1 MRRKAI
7 KRLLALVLCL
17 GVLMT
22 SFASGALAKKKEVAQ
37 EKGKIIFIPH
47 DNRPISDV
55 ETADTIRQLG
65 YEVIVPPDELL
76 GSNSNLGDS
85 EKLWQ
90 WLEDNTTVPH
100 KEDKKPPYK
109 PLPGIKAVVMSGDA
123 MIYGSLVASRKH
135 HIPQKEL
142 LKRVERFRTFK
153 KERPKVPVYV
163 FSSIMRTPRTG
174 EASGN
179 EEPSYYFS
187 YGTDI
192 FRYTSLLDKQE
203 TESLSKREKKELDF
217 LTELIPQEAI
227 SDWMSRRQKN
237 LAVNKAM
244 IDLAKEGS
252 FSYFCLG
259 RDDNAPYSQT
269 HRESRWLNEYAK
281 GLGKTRFNNMSGID
295 EFGMLL
301 LTRAVN
307 DLEKK
312 MPFVYVR
319 YNVGEGPTIV
329 PSYSDEAIDK
339 TIRSHVIM
347 AGGMYVT
354 TPARAD
360 LVLLVNTNPNG
371 VTYEAN
377 DVDNSEK
384 TDFADKYFV
393 NMVSEELAKGKP
405 VAIADIAYANGADN
419 AVMGLLRDKNLLFKV
434 QAYSGWNTPTNSTGF
449 VLGQGMLAPRMS
461 EQSRQGLLLTRYLDD
476 WGYQANVRQN
486 LANTLGN
493 FLGEGNGGA
502 LNEKRA
508 AVENSATLR
517 LRTFATYNLPPLWD
531 YKQIQATMPWNRLF
545 ECYPKISN

>member
-1 MRRKAI
+1 MKKITA
-7 KRLLALVLCL
+7 LLLCL
-17 GVLMT
+17 AVFLAA
-22 SFASGALAKKKEVAQ
+22 FSGIAAAKKKEAPKD
-37 EKGKIIFIPH
+37 KGTIVFIPH

-65 YEVIVPPDELL
+65 YKVVVPPDELL

-85 EKLWQ
+85 DKLWQ

-100 KEDKKPPYK
+100 KKDKKPPYK
-109 PLPGIKAVVMSGDA
+109 PLPGIKAVVLSGDA
-123 MIYGSLVASRKH
+123 MIYGSLVGSRKH
-135 HIPQKEL
+135 HFTQQKL
-142 LKRVERFRTFK
+142 LERVKKFQEFK
-153 KERPKVPVYV
+153 DSHPKVPMYV

-174 EASGN
+174 EASGS
-179 EEPSYYFS
+179 EEPGYYFS

-192 FRYTSLLDKQE
+192 FRYTALKDKE
-203 TESLSKREKKELDF
+203 EVEGLTKREKKEMKF
-217 LTELIPQEAI
+217 LTEFLPREAI
-227 SDWMSRRQKN
+227 DDWLSRRSKN

-244 IDLAKEGS
+244 IDLAKAGT

-269 HRESRWLNEYAK
+269 HRESRWLNDYGRE
-281 GLGKTRFNNMSGID
+281 LGKTRFNNMAGID

-307 DLEKK
+307 DLEAV

-319 YNVGEGPTIV
+319 YNMGEGARVV

-347 AGGMYVT
+347 AGGVYVT

-371 VTYEAN
+371 ETYEAN
-377 DVDNSEK
+377 DAGNTEK
-384 TDFADKYFV
+384 SRFSTRYFM
-393 NMVSEELAKGKP
+393 NMLEEELAEGRP
-405 VAIADIAYANGADN
+405 VGIADIAYANGSDN
-419 AVMGLLRDKNLLFKV
+419 ALMAALRDKDLLFRL

-449 VLGQGMLAPRMS
+449 VLGQGMLVPRMS
-461 EQSRQGLLLTRYLDD
+461 DESRKRLLYTRYLDD

-486 LANTLGN
+486 MSATLGY
-493 FLGEGNGGA
+493 FKGQGSGGN

-508 AVENSATLR
+508 QTEASATLR
-517 LRTFATYNLPPLWD
+517 MQTFAGWNLPKFVD
-531 YKQIQATMPWNRLF
+531 VKQIKVTMPWNRLF
-545 ECYPKISN
+545 ECYPQF

>member
-1 MRRKAI
+1 MKKITA
-7 KRLLALVLCL
+7 LLLCL
-17 GVLMT
+17 AVFL
-22 SFASGALAKKKEVAQ
+22 AAVSGIAAAKKKEAPKD
-37 EKGKIIFIPH
+37 KGTIVFIPH

-65 YEVIVPPDELL
+65 YKVVVPPDELL
-76 GSNSNLGDS
+76 GSNSNLGNSD
-85 EKLWQ
+85 KLWQ

-100 KEDKKPPYK
+100 KKDKKPPYK
-109 PLPGIKAVVMSGDA
+109 PLPGIKAVVLSGDA
-123 MIYGSLVASRKH
+123 MIYGSLVGSRKH
-135 HIPQKEL
+135 HFTQQKL
-142 LKRVERFRTFK
+142 LERVKKFQEFK
-153 KERPKVPVYV
+153 DSHPKVPMYV

-174 EASGN
+174 EASGS
-179 EEPSYYFS
+179 EEPGYYFS

-192 FRYTSLLDKQE
+192 FRYTALKDKE
-203 TESLSKREKKELDF
+203 EVEGLTKREKKEMKF
-217 LTELIPQEAI
+217 LTEFVPREAI
-227 SDWMSRRQKN
+227 DDWMSRRSKN

-244 IDLAKEGS
+244 IDLAKAGT

-269 HRESRWLNEYAK
+269 HRESRWLNDYGRE
-281 GLGKTRFNNMSGID
+281 LGKTRFNNMAGID

-307 DLEKK
+307 DLEAV

-319 YNVGEGPTIV
+319 YNMGEGARVV

-347 AGGMYVT
+347 AGGVYVI

-371 VTYEAN
+371 ETYEAN
-377 DVDNSEK
+377 DAGNTEK
-384 TDFADKYFV
+384 SRFSTRYFM
-393 NMVSEELAKGKP
+393 NMLEEELAEGRP
-405 VAIADIAYANGADN
+405 VGIADIAYANGSDN
-419 AVMGLLRDKNLLFKV
+419 ALMAALRDKDLLFRL

-449 VLGQGMLAPRMS
+449 VLGQGMLVPRMS
-461 EQSRQGLLLTRYLDD
+461 DESRKRLLYTRYLDD

-486 LANTLGN
+486 LSATLGY
-493 FLGEGNGGA
+493 FKGQGSGGN

-508 AVENSATLR
+508 QTEASATLR
-517 LRTFATYNLPPLWD
+517 MQTFAGWNLPKFVD
-531 YKQIQATMPWNRLF
+531 VKQIKVTMPWNRLF
-545 ECYPKISN
+545 ECYPQF

>member
-1 MRRKAI
+1 MKKITA
-7 KRLLALVLCL
+7 LLLCL
-17 GVLMT
+17 AVFLAA
-22 SFASGALAKKKEVAQ
+22 FSGIAAAKKKEAPKD
-37 EKGKIIFIPH
+37 KGTIVFIPH

-65 YEVIVPPDELL
+65 YKVVVPPDELL

-85 EKLWQ
+85 DKLWQ

-100 KEDKKPPYK
+100 KKDKKPPYK
-109 PLPGIKAVVMSGDA
+109 PLPGIKAVVLSGDA
-123 MIYGSLVASRKH
+123 MIYGSLVGSRKH
-135 HIPQKEL
+135 HFTQQKL
-142 LKRVERFRTFK
+142 LERVKKFQEFK
-153 KERPKVPVYV
+153 DSHPKVPMYV

-174 EASGN
+174 EASGS
-179 EEPSYYFS
+179 EEPGYYFS

-192 FRYTSLLDKQE
+192 FRYTALKDKE
-203 TESLSKREKKELDF
+203 EVEGLTKREKKEMKF
-217 LTELIPQEAI
+217 LTEFLPREAI
-227 SDWMSRRQKN
+227 DDWMSRRSKN

-244 IDLAKEGS
+244 IDLAKAGT

-269 HRESRWLNEYAK
+269 HRESRWLNDYGRE
-281 GLGKTRFNNMSGID
+281 LGKTRFNNMAGID

-307 DLEKK
+307 DLEAV

-319 YNVGEGPTIV
+319 YNMGEGARVV

-347 AGGMYVT
+347 AGGVYVT

-371 VTYEAN
+371 ETYEAN
-377 DVDNSEK
+377 DAGNTEK
-384 TDFADKYFV
+384 SRFSTRYFM
-393 NMVSEELAKGKP
+393 NMLEEELAEGRP
-405 VAIADIAYANGADN
+405 VGIADIAYANGSDN
-419 AVMGLLRDKNLLFKV
+419 ALMAALRDKDWLFRL

-449 VLGQGMLAPRMS
+449 VLGQGMLVPRMS
-461 EQSRQGLLLTRYLDD
+461 DESRKRLLYTRYLDD

-486 LANTLGN
+486 LSASLGY
-493 FLGEGNGGA
+493 FKGQGSGGN

-508 AVENSATLR
+508 QTEASATLR
-517 LRTFATYNLPPLWD
+517 MQTFAGWNLPKFVD
-531 YKQIQATMPWNRLF
+531 VKQIKVTMPWNRLF
-545 ECYPKISN
+545 ECYPQF

>member
-1 MRRKAI
+1 MKKITA
-7 KRLLALVLCL
+7 LLLCL
-17 GVLMT
+17 AVFLAA
-22 SFASGALAKKKEVAQ
+22 FSGMAAAKKKEAPKD
-37 EKGKIIFIPH
+37 KGTIVFIPH

-65 YEVIVPPDELL
+65 YKVVVPPDELL
-76 GSNSNLGDS
+76 GSKSNLGDS
-85 EKLWQ
+85 DKLWQ

-100 KEDKKPPYK
+100 KKDKKPPYK
-109 PLPGIKAVVMSGDA
+109 PLPGIKAVVLSGDA
-123 MIYGSLVASRKH
+123 LIYGSLVGSRKH
-135 HIPQKEL
+135 NFSQEEL
-142 LKRVERFRTFK
+142 LERVKKFQEFK
-153 KERPKVPVYV
+153 DSHPKVPMYV

-174 EASGN
+174 EASGT
-179 EEPSYYFS
+179 EEPGYYFS

-192 FRYTSLLDKQE
+192 FRYTALKDKE
-203 TESLSKREKKELDF
+203 EVEGLTKREKKEMKF
-217 LTELIPQEAI
+217 LTEFLPQEAI
-227 SDWMSRRQKN
+227 DDWMSRRSKN

-244 IDLAKEGS
+244 IDLAKAGT

-269 HRESRWLNEYAK
+269 HRESRWLNDYGRE
-281 GLGKTRFNNMSGID
+281 LGKTRFNNMAGID

-307 DLEKK
+307 DLEAV

-319 YNVGEGPTIV
+319 YNMGEGARVV

-347 AGGMYVT
+347 AGGVYVT

-371 VTYEAN
+371 ETYEAN
-377 DVDNSEK
+377 DAGNTEK
-384 TDFADKYFV
+384 SRFSTRYFM
-393 NMVSEELAKGKP
+393 NMLEEELAEGRP
-405 VAIADIAYANGADN
+405 VGIADIAYANGSDN
-419 AVMGLLRDKNLLFKV
+419 ALMAALRDKDLLFRL

-449 VLGQGMLAPRMS
+449 VLGQGMLVPRMS
-461 EQSRQGLLLTRYLDD
+461 DESRKRLLYTRYLDD

-486 LANTLGN
+486 LSATLGY
-493 FLGEGNGGA
+493 FKGQGSGGN

-508 AVENSATLR
+508 QTEASATLR
-517 LRTFATYNLPPLWD
+517 MQTFAGWNLPKFVD
-531 YKQIQATMPWNRLF
+531 VKQIKVTMPWNRLF
-545 ECYPKISN
+545 ECYPQF

>member
-1 MRRKAI
+1 MKKITA
-7 KRLLALVLCL
+7 LLLCL
-17 GVLMT
+17 AV
-22 SFASGALAKKKEVAQ
+22 FWAAVSGIAAAKKKEAPKD
-37 EKGKIIFIPH
+37 KGTIVFIPH

-65 YEVIVPPDELL
+65 YKVVVPPDELL

-85 EKLWQ
+85 DKLWQ

-100 KEDKKPPYK
+100 KKDKKPPYK
-109 PLPGIKAVVMSGDA
+109 PLPGIKAVVLSGDA
-123 MIYGSLVASRKH
+123 MIYGSLVGSRKH
-135 HIPQKEL
+135 HFTQQKL
-142 LKRVERFRTFK
+142 LERVKKFQEFK
-153 KERPKVPVYV
+153 DSHPKVPMYV

-174 EASGN
+174 EASGS
-179 EEPSYYFS
+179 EEPGYYFS

-192 FRYTSLLDKQE
+192 FRYTALKDKE
-203 TESLSKREKKELDF
+203 EVEGLTKREKKEMKF
-217 LTELIPQEAI
+217 LTEFLPQEAI
-227 SDWMSRRQKN
+227 DDWMSRRSKN

-244 IDLAKEGS
+244 IDLAKAGT

-269 HRESRWLNEYAK
+269 HRESRWLNDYGRE
-281 GLGKTRFNNMSGID
+281 LGKTRFNNMAGID

-307 DLEKK
+307 DLEAV

-319 YNVGEGPTIV
+319 YNMGEGARVV

-339 TIRSHVIM
+339 TIRSHVTM
-347 AGGMYVT
+347 AGGVYVT

-371 VTYEAN
+371 ETYEAN
-377 DVDNSEK
+377 DAGNTEK
-384 TDFADKYFV
+384 SRFSTRYFM
-393 NMVSEELAKGKP
+393 NMLEEELAEGRP
-405 VAIADIAYANGADN
+405 VGIADIAYANGSDN
-419 AVMGLLRDKNLLFKV
+419 ALMAALRDKDLLFRL

-449 VLGQGMLAPRMS
+449 VLGQGMLVPRMS
-461 EQSRQGLLLTRYLDD
+461 DESRKRLLYTRYLDD

-486 LANTLGN
+486 LSATLGY
-493 FLGEGNGGA
+493 FKGQGSGGN

-508 AVENSATLR
+508 QTEASATLR
-517 LRTFATYNLPPLWD
+517 MQTFAGWNLPKFVD
-531 YKQIQATMPWNRLF
+531 VKQIKVTMPWNRLF
-545 ECYPKISN
+545 ECYPQF

>member
-1 MRRKAI
+1 MKKITA
-7 KRLLALVLCL
+7 LLLCL
-17 GVLMT
+17 AVFLAA
-22 SFASGALAKKKEVAQ
+22 FSGIAAAKKKEAPKD
-37 EKGKIIFIPH
+37 KGTIVFIPH

-65 YEVIVPPDELL
+65 YKVVVPPDELL

-85 EKLWQ
+85 DKLWQ

-100 KEDKKPPYK
+100 KKDKKPPYK
-109 PLPGIKAVVMSGDA
+109 PLPGIKALVLSGDA
-123 MIYGSLVASRKH
+123 MIYGSLVGSRKH
-135 HIPQKEL
+135 HFTQQKL
-142 LKRVERFRTFK
+142 LERVKKFQEFK
-153 KERPKVPVYV
+153 DSHPKVPMYV

-174 EASGN
+174 EASGS
-179 EEPSYYFS
+179 EEPGYYFS

-192 FRYTSLLDKQE
+192 FRYTALKDKE
-203 TESLSKREKKELDF
+203 EVEGLTKREKKEMKF
-217 LTELIPQEAI
+217 LTEFLPREAI
-227 SDWMSRRQKN
+227 DDWMSRRSKN

-244 IDLAKEGS
+244 IDLAKAGT

-269 HRESRWLNEYAK
+269 HRESRWLNDYGRE
-281 GLGKTRFNNMSGID
+281 LGKTRFNNMAGID

-307 DLEKK
+307 DLEAV

-319 YNVGEGPTIV
+319 YNMGEGARVV

-347 AGGMYVT
+347 AGGVYVT

-371 VTYEAN
+371 ETYEAN
-377 DVDNSEK
+377 DAGNTEK
-384 TDFADKYFV
+384 SRFSTRYFM
-393 NMVSEELAKGKP
+393 NMLEEELAEGRP
-405 VAIADIAYANGADN
+405 VGIADIAYANGSDN
-419 AVMGLLRDKNLLFKV
+419 ALMAALRDKDLLFRL

-449 VLGQGMLAPRMS
+449 VLGQGMLVPRMS
-461 EQSRQGLLLTRYLDD
+461 DESRKRLLYTRYLDD

-486 LANTLGN
+486 LSATLGY
-493 FLGEGNGGA
+493 FKGQGSGGN

-508 AVENSATLR
+508 QTEASATLR
-517 LRTFATYNLPPLWD
+517 MQTFAGWNLPKFVD
-531 YKQIQATMPWNRLF
+531 VKQIKVTMPWNRLF
-545 ECYPKISN
+545 ECYPQF

>member
-1 MRRKAI
+1 MKKITA
-7 KRLLALVLCL
+7 LLLCL
-17 GVLMT
+17 AVFLAA
-22 SFASGALAKKKEVAQ
+22 FSGIAAAKKKEAPKD
-37 EKGKIIFIPH
+37 KGTIVFIPH

-65 YEVIVPPDELL
+65 YKVVVPPDELL

-85 EKLWQ
+85 DKLWQ

-100 KEDKKPPYK
+100 KNDKKPPYK
-109 PLPGIKAVVMSGDA
+109 PLPGIKAVVLSGDA
-123 MIYGSLVASRKH
+123 MIYGSLVGSRKH
-135 HIPQKEL
+135 HFTQQKL
-142 LKRVERFRTFK
+142 LERVKKFQEFK
-153 KERPKVPVYV
+153 DSHPKVPMYV

-174 EASGN
+174 EASGS
-179 EEPSYYFS
+179 EEPGYYFS

-192 FRYTSLLDKQE
+192 FRYTALKDKE
-203 TESLSKREKKELDF
+203 EVEGLTKREKKEMKF
-217 LTELIPQEAI
+217 LTEFLPREAI
-227 SDWMSRRQKN
+227 DDWMSRRSKN

-244 IDLAKEGS
+244 IDLAKAGT

-269 HRESRWLNEYAK
+269 HRESRWLNDYGRE
-281 GLGKTRFNNMSGID
+281 LGKTRFNNMAGID

-307 DLEKK
+307 DLEAV

-319 YNVGEGPTIV
+319 YNMGEGARVV

-339 TIRSHVIM
+339 TIRSHVTM
-347 AGGMYVT
+347 AGGVYVT

-371 VTYEAN
+371 ETFEAN
-377 DVDNSEK
+377 DAGNTEK
-384 TDFADKYFV
+384 SRFSTRYFM
-393 NMVSEELAKGKP
+393 NMLEEELAEGRP
-405 VAIADIAYANGADN
+405 VGIADIAYANGSDN
-419 AVMGLLRDKNLLFKV
+419 ALMAALRDKDLLFRL

-449 VLGQGMLAPRMS
+449 VLGQGMLVPRMS
-461 EQSRQGLLLTRYLDD
+461 DESRKRLLYTRYLDD

-486 LANTLGN
+486 LSATLGY
-493 FLGEGNGGA
+493 FKGQGSGGN

-508 AVENSATLR
+508 QTEASATLR
-517 LRTFATYNLPPLWD
+517 MQTFAGWNLPKFVD
-531 YKQIQATMPWNRLF
+531 VKQIKVTMPWNRLF
-545 ECYPKISN
+545 ECYPQF

>member
-1 MRRKAI
+1 MKKITA
-7 KRLLALVLCL
+7 LLLCL
-17 GVLMT
+17 AVFLAA
-22 SFASGALAKKKEVAQ
+22 FSGMAAAKKKEAPKD
-37 EKGKIIFIPH
+37 KGTIVFIPH

-65 YEVIVPPDELL
+65 YKVVVPPDELL
-76 GSNSNLGDS
+76 GSKSNLGDS
-85 EKLWQ
+85 DKLWQ

-100 KEDKKPPYK
+100 KKDKKPPYK
-109 PLPGIKAVVMSGDA
+109 PLPGIKAVVLSGDA
-123 MIYGSLVASRKH
+123 LIYGSLVGSRKH
-135 HIPQKEL
+135 NFSQEEL
-142 LKRVERFRTFK
+142 LERVKKFQEFK
-153 KERPKVPVYV
+153 DSHPKVPMYV

-174 EASGN
+174 EASGT
-179 EEPSYYFS
+179 EEPGYYFS

-192 FRYTSLLDKQE
+192 FRYTALKDKE
-203 TESLSKREKKELDF
+203 EVEGLTKREKKEMKF
-217 LTELIPQEAI
+217 LTEFLPQEAI
-227 SDWMSRRQKN
+227 DDWMSRRNKN

-244 IDLAKEGS
+244 IDLAKTGT

-269 HRESRWLNEYAK
+269 HRESRWLNEY
-281 GLGKTRFNNMSGID
+281 GRELGKTRFNNMAGID

-307 DLEKK
+307 DLESV

-319 YNVGEGPTIV
+319 YNMGEGARVV

-347 AGGMYVT
+347 AGGVYVT

-371 VTYEAN
+371 ETYEAN
-377 DVDNSEK
+377 DASNTEK
-384 TDFADKYFV
+384 SRFSTRYFI
-393 NMVSEELAKGKP
+393 NMLEEELAEGRL
-405 VAIADIAYANGADN
+405 VGIADIAYANGSDN
-419 AVMGLLRDKNLLFKV
+419 ALMAALRDKDLLFRL

-449 VLGQGMLAPRMS
+449 VLGQGMLMPRMS
-461 EQSRQGLLLTRYLDD
+461 DESRKRLLYTRYLDD

-486 LANTLGN
+486 LSATLGY
-493 FLGEGNGGA
+493 FKGRGDGGN

-508 AVENSATLR
+508 RTEASATLR
-517 LRTFATYNLPPLWD
+517 MQTFARWNLPNFVD
-531 YKQIQATMPWNRLF
+531 VKQIKVTMPWNRLF
-545 ECYPKISN
+545 ECYPQF

>member
-1 MRRKAI
+1 MKKITA
-7 KRLLALVLCL
+7 LLLCL
-17 GVLMT
+17 AV
-22 SFASGALAKKKEVAQ
+22 FWAAFSGIAAAKKKEAPKD
-37 EKGKIIFIPH
+37 KGTIVFIPH

-65 YEVIVPPDELL
+65 YKVVVPPDELL
-76 GSNSNLGDS
+76 GSNSNLGNSD
-85 EKLWQ
+85 KLWQ

-100 KEDKKPPYK
+100 KKDKKPPYK
-109 PLPGIKAVVMSGDA
+109 PLPGIKAVVLSGDA
-123 MIYGSLVASRKH
+123 MIYGSLVGSRKH
-135 HIPQKEL
+135 HFTQQKL
-142 LKRVERFRTFK
+142 LERVKKFQEFK
-153 KERPKVPVYV
+153 DSHPKVPMYV

-174 EASGN
+174 EASGS
-179 EEPSYYFS
+179 EEPGYYFS

-192 FRYTSLLDKQE
+192 FRYTALKDKE
-203 TESLSKREKKELDF
+203 EVEGLTKREKKEMKF
-217 LTELIPQEAI
+217 LTEFLPREAI
-227 SDWMSRRQKN
+227 DDWMSRRSKN

-244 IDLAKEGS
+244 IDLAKAGT

-269 HRESRWLNEYAK
+269 HRESRWLNDYGRE
-281 GLGKTRFNNMSGID
+281 LGKTHFNNMAGID

-307 DLEKK
+307 DLEAV

-319 YNVGEGPTIV
+319 YNMGEGARVV

-347 AGGMYVT
+347 AGGVYVT

-371 VTYEAN
+371 ETYEAN
-377 DVDNSEK
+377 DAGNTEK
-384 TDFADKYFV
+384 SRFSTRYFM
-393 NMVSEELAKGKP
+393 NMLEEELAEGRP
-405 VAIADIAYANGADN
+405 VGIADIAYANGSDN
-419 AVMGLLRDKNLLFKV
+419 ALMAALRDKDLLFRL

-449 VLGQGMLAPRMS
+449 VLGQGMLVPRMS
-461 EQSRQGLLLTRYLDD
+461 DESRKRLLYTRYLDD

-486 LANTLGN
+486 LSATLGY
-493 FLGEGNGGA
+493 FKGQGSGGN

-508 AVENSATLR
+508 QTEASATLR
-517 LRTFATYNLPPLWD
+517 MQTFAGWNLPKFVD
-531 YKQIQATMPWNRLF
+531 VKQIKVTMPWNRLF
-545 ECYPKISN
+545 ECYPQF

>member
-1 MRRKAI
+1 MKKITA
-7 KRLLALVLCL
+7 LLLCL
-17 GVLMT
+17 AVFLAA
-22 SFASGALAKKKEVAQ
+22 FSGIAAAKKKEAPKD
-37 EKGKIIFIPH
+37 KGTIVFIPH

-65 YEVIVPPDELL
+65 YKVVVPPDELL

-85 EKLWQ
+85 DKLWQ

-100 KEDKKPPYK
+100 KKDKKPPYK
-109 PLPGIKAVVMSGDA
+109 PLPGIKAVVLSGDA
-123 MIYGSLVASRKH
+123 MIYGSLVGSRKH
-135 HIPQKEL
+135 HFTQQKL
-142 LKRVERFRTFK
+142 LERVKKFQEFK
-153 KERPKVPVYV
+153 DSHPKVPMYV

-174 EASGN
+174 EASGS
-179 EEPSYYFS
+179 EEPGYYFS

-192 FRYTSLLDKQE
+192 FRYTALKDKE
-203 TESLSKREKKELDF
+203 EVEGLTKREKKEMKF
-217 LTELIPQEAI
+217 LTEFLPREAI
-227 SDWMSRRQKN
+227 DDWMSRRSKN

-244 IDLAKEGS
+244 IDLAKAGT

-269 HRESRWLNEYAK
+269 HRESRWLNDYGRE
-281 GLGKTRFNNMSGID
+281 LGKTHFNNMAGID

-307 DLEKK
+307 DLEAV

-319 YNVGEGPTIV
+319 YNMGEGARVV

-347 AGGMYVT
+347 AGGVYVT

-371 VTYEAN
+371 ETFEAN
-377 DVDNSEK
+377 DAGNTEK
-384 TDFADKYFV
+384 SRFSTRYFM
-393 NMVSEELAKGKP
+393 NMLEEELAEGRP
-405 VAIADIAYANGADN
+405 VGIADIAYANGSDN
-419 AVMGLLRDKNLLFKV
+419 ALMAALRDKDLLFRL

-449 VLGQGMLAPRMS
+449 VLGQGMLVPRMS
-461 EQSRQGLLLTRYLDD
+461 DESRKRLLYTRYLDD

-486 LANTLGN
+486 LSATLGY
-493 FLGEGNGGA
+493 FKGQGSGGN

-508 AVENSATLR
+508 QTEASATLR
-517 LRTFATYNLPPLWD
+517 MQTFAGWNLPKFVD
-531 YKQIQATMPWNRLF
+531 VKQIKVTMPWNRLF
-545 ECYPKISN
+545 ECYPQF

>member
-1 MRRKAI
+1 MKKITA
-7 KRLLALVLCL
+7 LLLCL
-17 GVLMT
+17 AVFLAA
-22 SFASGALAKKKEVAQ
+22 FSGIAAAKKKEAPKD
-37 EKGKIIFIPH
+37 KGTIVFIPH

-65 YEVIVPPDELL
+65 YKVVVPPDELL

-85 EKLWQ
+85 DKLWQ

-100 KEDKKPPYK
+100 KKDKKPPYK
-109 PLPGIKAVVMSGDA
+109 PLPGIKAVVLSGDA
-123 MIYGSLVASRKH
+123 MIYGSLVGSRKH
-135 HIPQKEL
+135 HFTQQKL
-142 LKRVERFRTFK
+142 LERVKKFQEFK
-153 KERPKVPVYV
+153 DSHPKVPMYV

-174 EASGN
+174 EASGS
-179 EEPSYYFS
+179 EEPGYYFS

-192 FRYTSLLDKQE
+192 FRYTALKDKE
-203 TESLSKREKKELDF
+203 EVEGLTKREKKEMKF
-217 LTELIPQEAI
+217 LTEFLPQEAI
-227 SDWMSRRQKN
+227 DDWMSRRSKN

-244 IDLAKEGS
+244 IDLAKAGT

-269 HRESRWLNEYAK
+269 HRESRWLNDYGRE
-281 GLGKTRFNNMSGID
+281 LGKTRFNNMAGID

-307 DLEKK
+307 DLEAV

-319 YNVGEGPTIV
+319 YNMGEGARVV

-347 AGGMYVT
+347 AGGVYVT

-360 LVLLVNTNPNG
+360 FVLLVNTNPNG
-371 VTYEAN
+371 ETYEAN
-377 DVDNSEK
+377 DAGNTEK
-384 TDFADKYFV
+384 SRFSTRYFM
-393 NMVSEELAKGKP
+393 NMLEEELAEGRP
-405 VAIADIAYANGADN
+405 VGIADIAYANGSDN
-419 AVMGLLRDKNLLFKV
+419 ALMAALRDKDLLFRL

-449 VLGQGMLAPRMS
+449 VLGQGMLVPRMS
-461 EQSRQGLLLTRYLDD
+461 DESRKRLLYTRYLDD

-486 LANTLGN
+486 LSATLGY
-493 FLGEGNGGA
+493 FKGQGSGGN

-508 AVENSATLR
+508 QTEASATLR
-517 LRTFATYNLPPLWD
+517 MQTFAGWNLPKFVD
-531 YKQIQATMPWNRLF
+531 VKQIKVTMPWNRLF
-545 ECYPKISN
+545 ECYPQF

>member
-1 MRRKAI
+1 MKKITA
-7 KRLLALVLCL
+7 LLLCL
-17 GVLMT
+17 AVFLAA
-22 SFASGALAKKKEVAQ
+22 FSGIAAAKKKEAPKD
-37 EKGKIIFIPH
+37 KGTIVFIPH

-65 YEVIVPPDELL
+65 YKVVVPPDELL
-76 GSNSNLGDS
+76 GSKSNLGDS
-85 EKLWQ
+85 DKLWQ

-100 KEDKKPPYK
+100 KKDKKPPYK
-109 PLPGIKAVVMSGDA
+109 PLPGIKAVVLSGDA
-123 MIYGSLVASRKH
+123 LIYGSLVGSRKH
-135 HIPQKEL
+135 HFTQEEL
-142 LKRVERFRTFK
+142 LERVKKFQEFK
-153 KERPKVPVYV
+153 DSHPKVPVYV

-174 EASGN
+174 EASGS
-179 EEPSYYFS
+179 EEPGYYFS

-192 FRYTSLLDKQE
+192 FRYTALKDKE
-203 TESLSKREKKELDF
+203 EVEGLTKREKKEMKF
-217 LTELIPQEAI
+217 LTEFLPQEAI
-227 SDWMSRRQKN
+227 DDWLSRRSKN

-244 IDLAKEGS
+244 IDLAKAGT

-269 HRESRWLNEYAK
+269 HRESRWLNDYGRE
-281 GLGKTRFNNMSGID
+281 LGKTRFNNMAGID

-307 DLEKK
+307 DLETV

-319 YNVGEGPTIV
+319 YNIGEGARVV

-347 AGGMYVT
+347 AGGVYVT

-371 VTYEAN
+371 ETYEAN
-377 DVDNSEK
+377 DAGNTEK
-384 TDFADKYFV
+384 SRFSTRYFM
-393 NMVSEELAKGKP
+393 NMLEEELAEGRP
-405 VAIADIAYANGADN
+405 VGIADIAYANGSDN
-419 AVMGLLRDKNLLFKV
+419 ALMAALRDKDWLFRL

-449 VLGQGMLAPRMS
+449 VLGQGMLMPRMS
-461 EQSRQGLLLTRYLDD
+461 DESRKRLLYTRYLDD

-486 LANTLGN
+486 LSATLGY
-493 FLGEGNGGA
+493 FKGQGSGGN

-508 AVENSATLR
+508 QTEASATLR
-517 LRTFATYNLPPLWD
+517 LQTFARWNLPELVD
-531 YKQIQATMPWNRLF
+531 VKQIKVTMPWNRLF
-545 ECYPKISN
+545 ECYPQF

>member
-1 MRRKAI
+1 MKKITA
-7 KRLLALVLCL
+7 LLLCL
-17 GVLMT
+17 AV
-22 SFASGALAKKKEVAQ
+22 FWAAFSGIAAAKKKEAPKD
-37 EKGKIIFIPH
+37 KGTIVFIPH

-65 YEVIVPPDELL
+65 YKVVVPPDELL

-85 EKLWQ
+85 DKLWQ

-100 KEDKKPPYK
+100 KKDKKPPYK
-109 PLPGIKAVVMSGDA
+109 PLPGIKAVVLSGDA
-123 MIYGSLVASRKH
+123 MIYGSLVGSRKH
-135 HIPQKEL
+135 HFTQQKL
-142 LKRVERFRTFK
+142 LERVKKFQEFK
-153 KERPKVPVYV
+153 DSHPKVPMYV

-174 EASGN
+174 EASGS
-179 EEPSYYFS
+179 EEPGYYFS

-192 FRYTSLLDKQE
+192 FRYTALKDKE
-203 TESLSKREKKELDF
+203 EVEGLTKREKKEMKF
-217 LTELIPQEAI
+217 LTEFLPREAI
-227 SDWMSRRQKN
+227 DDWMSRRSKN

-244 IDLAKEGS
+244 IDLAKAGT

-269 HRESRWLNEYAK
+269 HRESRWLNDYGRE
-281 GLGKTRFNNMSGID
+281 LGKMRFNNMAGID

-307 DLEKK
+307 DLEAV

-319 YNVGEGPTIV
+319 YNMGEGARVV

-347 AGGMYVT
+347 AGGVYVT

-371 VTYEAN
+371 ETYEAN
-377 DVDNSEK
+377 DAGNTEK
-384 TDFADKYFV
+384 SRFSTRYFM
-393 NMVSEELAKGKP
+393 NMLEEELAEGRP
-405 VAIADIAYANGADN
+405 VGIADIAYANGSDN
-419 AVMGLLRDKNLLFKV
+419 ALMAALRDKDLLFRL

-449 VLGQGMLAPRMS
+449 VLGQGMLVPRMS
-461 EQSRQGLLLTRYLDD
+461 DESRKRLLYTRYLDD

-486 LANTLGN
+486 LSATLGY
-493 FLGEGNGGA
+493 FKGQGSGGN

-508 AVENSATLR
+508 QTEASATLR
-517 LRTFATYNLPPLWD
+517 MQTFAGWNLPKFVD
-531 YKQIQATMPWNRLF
+531 VKQIKVTMPWNRLF
-545 ECYPKISN
+545 ECYPQF

>member
-1 MRRKAI
+1 MKKITA
-7 KRLLALVLCL
+7 LLLCL
-17 GVLMT
+17 AVF
-22 SFASGALAKKKEVAQ
+22 FAAFSGIAAAKKKEAPKD
-37 EKGKIIFIPH
+37 KGTIVFIPH

-65 YEVIVPPDELL
+65 YKVVVPPDELL

-85 EKLWQ
+85 DKLWQ

-100 KEDKKPPYK
+100 KKDKKPPYK
-109 PLPGIKAVVMSGDA
+109 PLPGIKAVVLSGDA
-123 MIYGSLVASRKH
+123 MIYGSLVGSRKH
-135 HIPQKEL
+135 HFTQQKL
-142 LKRVERFRTFK
+142 LERVKKFQEFK
-153 KERPKVPVYV
+153 DSHPKVPMYV

-174 EASGN
+174 EASGS
-179 EEPSYYFS
+179 EEPGYYFS

-192 FRYTSLLDKQE
+192 FRYTALKDKE
-203 TESLSKREKKELDF
+203 EVEGLTKREKKEMKF
-217 LTELIPQEAI
+217 LTEFLPREAI
-227 SDWMSRRQKN
+227 DDWMSRRSKN

-244 IDLAKEGS
+244 IDLAKAGT

-269 HRESRWLNEYAK
+269 HRESRWLNDYGRE
-281 GLGKTRFNNMSGID
+281 LGKTHFNNMAGID

-307 DLEKK
+307 DLEAV

-319 YNVGEGPTIV
+319 YNMGEGARVV

-347 AGGMYVT
+347 AGGVYVT

-371 VTYEAN
+371 ETYEAN
-377 DVDNSEK
+377 DAGNTEK
-384 TDFADKYFV
+384 SRFSTRYFM
-393 NMVSEELAKGKP
+393 NMLEEELAEGRP
-405 VAIADIAYANGADN
+405 VGIADIAYANGSDN
-419 AVMGLLRDKNLLFKV
+419 ALMAAMRDKDLLFRL

-449 VLGQGMLAPRMS
+449 VLGQGMLVPRMS
-461 EQSRQGLLLTRYLDD
+461 DESRKRLLYTRYLDD

-486 LANTLGN
+486 LSATLGY
-493 FLGEGNGGA
+493 FKGQGSGGN

-508 AVENSATLR
+508 QTEASATLR
-517 LRTFATYNLPPLWD
+517 MQTFAGWNLPKFVD
-531 YKQIQATMPWNRLF
+531 VKQIKVTMPWNRLF
-545 ECYPKISN
+545 ECYPQF

>member
-1 MRRKAI
+1 MKKITA
-7 KRLLALVLCL
+7 LLLCL
-17 GVLMT
+17 AVFLAA
-22 SFASGALAKKKEVAQ
+22 FSGIAAAKKKEAPKD
-37 EKGKIIFIPH
+37 KGTIVFIPH

-65 YEVIVPPDELL
+65 YKVVVPPDELL

-85 EKLWQ
+85 DKLWQ

-100 KEDKKPPYK
+100 KKDKKPPYK
-109 PLPGIKAVVMSGDA
+109 PLPGIKAVVLSGDA
-123 MIYGSLVASRKH
+123 MIYGSLVGSRKH
-135 HIPQKEL
+135 HFTQQKL
-142 LKRVERFRTFK
+142 LERVKKFQEFK
-153 KERPKVPVYV
+153 DSHPKVPMYV

-174 EASGN
+174 EASGS
-179 EEPSYYFS
+179 EEPGYYFS

-192 FRYTSLLDKQE
+192 FRYTALKDKE
-203 TESLSKREKKELDF
+203 EVEGLTKREKKEMKF
-217 LTELIPQEAI
+217 LTEFLPREAI
-227 SDWMSRRQKN
+227 DDWMSRRSKN

-244 IDLAKEGS
+244 IDLAKAGT

-269 HRESRWLNEYAK
+269 HRESRWLNDYGRE
-281 GLGKTRFNNMSGID
+281 LGKTHFNNMAGID

-307 DLEKK
+307 DLEAV

-319 YNVGEGPTIV
+319 YNMGEGARGV

-347 AGGMYVT
+347 AGGVYVT

-371 VTYEAN
+371 ETYEAN
-377 DVDNSEK
+377 DAGNTEK
-384 TDFADKYFV
+384 SRFSTRYFM
-393 NMVSEELAKGKP
+393 NMLEEELAEGRP
-405 VAIADIAYANGADN
+405 VGIADIAYANGSDN
-419 AVMGLLRDKNLLFKV
+419 ALMAALRDKDLLFRL

-449 VLGQGMLAPRMS
+449 VLGQGMLVPRMS
-461 EQSRQGLLLTRYLDD
+461 DESRKRLLYTRYLDD

-486 LANTLGN
+486 LSATLGY
-493 FLGEGNGGA
+493 FKGQGSGGN

-508 AVENSATLR
+508 QTEASATLR
-517 LRTFATYNLPPLWD
+517 MQTFAGWNLPKFVD
-531 YKQIQATMPWNRLF
+531 VKQIKVTMPWNRLF
-545 ECYPKISN
+545 ECYPQF

>member
-1 MRRKAI
+1 MKKITA
-7 KRLLALVLCL
+7 LLLCL
-17 GVLMT
+17 AVFLAA
-22 SFASGALAKKKEVAQ
+22 FSGIAAAKKKEAPKD
-37 EKGKIIFIPH
+37 KGTIVFIPH

-65 YEVIVPPDELL
+65 YKVVVPPDELL
-76 GSNSNLGDS
+76 GSNSNLGNSD
-85 EKLWQ
+85 KLWQ

-100 KEDKKPPYK
+100 KKDKKPPYK
-109 PLPGIKAVVMSGDA
+109 PLPGIKAVVLSGDA
-123 MIYGSLVASRKH
+123 MIYGSLVGSRKH
-135 HIPQKEL
+135 HFTQQKL
-142 LKRVERFRTFK
+142 LERVKKFQEFK
-153 KERPKVPVYV
+153 DSHPKVPMYV

-174 EASGN
+174 EASGS
-179 EEPSYYFS
+179 EEPGYYFS

-192 FRYTSLLDKQE
+192 FRYTALKDKE
-203 TESLSKREKKELDF
+203 EVEGLTKREKKEMKF
-217 LTELIPQEAI
+217 LTEFLPREAI
-227 SDWMSRRQKN
+227 DDWLSRRSKN

-244 IDLAKEGS
+244 IDLAKAGT

-269 HRESRWLNEYAK
+269 HRESRWLNDYGRE
-281 GLGKTRFNNMSGID
+281 LGKTHFNNMAGID

-307 DLEKK
+307 DLEAV

-319 YNVGEGPTIV
+319 YNMGEGARVV

-347 AGGMYVT
+347 AGGVYVT

-371 VTYEAN
+371 ETYEAN
-377 DVDNSEK
+377 DAGNTEK
-384 TDFADKYFV
+384 SRFSTRYFM
-393 NMVSEELAKGKP
+393 NMLEEELAEGRP
-405 VAIADIAYANGADN
+405 VGIADIAYANGSDN
-419 AVMGLLRDKNLLFKV
+419 ALMAALRDKDLLFRL

-449 VLGQGMLAPRMS
+449 VLGQGMLVPRMS
-461 EQSRQGLLLTRYLDD
+461 DESRKRLLYTRYLDD

-486 LANTLGN
+486 LSATLGY
-493 FLGEGNGGA
+493 FKGQGSGGN

-508 AVENSATLR
+508 QTEASATLR
-517 LRTFATYNLPPLWD
+517 MQTFAGWNLPKFVD
-531 YKQIQATMPWNRLF
+531 VKQIKVTMPWNRLF
-545 ECYPKISN
+545 ECYPQF

>member
-1 MRRKAI
+1 MKKITA
-7 KRLLALVLCL
+7 LLLCL
-17 GVLMT
+17 AV
-22 SFASGALAKKKEVAQ
+22 FWAAFSGIAAAKKKEAPKD
-37 EKGKIIFIPH
+37 KGTIVFIPH

-65 YEVIVPPDELL
+65 YKVVVPPDELL

-85 EKLWQ
+85 DKLWQ

-100 KEDKKPPYK
+100 KKDKKPPYK
-109 PLPGIKAVVMSGDA
+109 PLPGIKAVVLSGDA
-123 MIYGSLVASRKH
+123 MIYGSLVGSRKH
-135 HIPQKEL
+135 HFTQQKL
-142 LKRVERFRTFK
+142 LERVKKFQEFK
-153 KERPKVPVYV
+153 DSHPKVPMYV

-174 EASGN
+174 EASGS
-179 EEPSYYFS
+179 EEPGYYFS

-192 FRYTSLLDKQE
+192 FRYTALKDKE
-203 TESLSKREKKELDF
+203 EVEGLTKREKKEMKF
-217 LTELIPQEAI
+217 LTEFLPQEAI
-227 SDWMSRRQKN
+227 DDWMSRRSKN

-244 IDLAKEGS
+244 IDLAKAGT

-269 HRESRWLNEYAK
+269 HRESRWLNDYGRE
-281 GLGKTRFNNMSGID
+281 LGKTRFNNMAGID

-307 DLEKK
+307 DLEAV

-319 YNVGEGPTIV
+319 YNMGEGARVV

-339 TIRSHVIM
+339 TIRSHVTM
-347 AGGMYVT
+347 AGGVYVT

-371 VTYEAN
+371 ETYEAN
-377 DVDNSEK
+377 DAGNTEK
-384 TDFADKYFV
+384 SRFSTRYFM
-393 NMVSEELAKGKP
+393 NMLEEELAEGRP
-405 VAIADIAYANGADN
+405 VGIADIAYANGSDN
-419 AVMGLLRDKNLLFKV
+419 ALMAALRDKDLLFRL

-449 VLGQGMLAPRMS
+449 VLGQGMLVPRMS
-461 EQSRQGLLLTRYLDD
+461 DESRKRLLYTRYLDD

-486 LANTLGN
+486 LSATLGY
-493 FLGEGNGGA
+493 FKGQGSGGN

-508 AVENSATLR
+508 QTEASATLR
-517 LRTFATYNLPPLWD
+517 MQTFAGWNLPKFVD
-531 YKQIQATMPWNRLF
+531 VKQIKVTMPWNRLF
-545 ECYPKISN
+545 ECYPQF

>member
-1 MRRKAI
+1 MKKITA
-7 KRLLALVLCL
+7 LLLCL
-17 GVLMT
+17 AVFLAA
-22 SFASGALAKKKEVAQ
+22 FSGIAAAKKKEAPKD
-37 EKGKIIFIPH
+37 KGTIVFIPH

-65 YEVIVPPDELL
+65 YKVVVPPDELL

-85 EKLWQ
+85 DKLWQ

-100 KEDKKPPYK
+100 KKDKKPPYK
-109 PLPGIKAVVMSGDA
+109 PLPGIKAVVLSGDA
-123 MIYGSLVASRKH
+123 MIYGSLVGSRKH
-135 HIPQKEL
+135 HFTQQKL
-142 LKRVERFRTFK
+142 LERVKKFQEFK
-153 KERPKVPVYV
+153 DSHPKVPMYV

-174 EASGN
+174 EASGS
-179 EEPSYYFS
+179 EEPGYYFS

-192 FRYTSLLDKQE
+192 FRYTALKDKE
-203 TESLSKREKKELDF
+203 EVEGLTKREKKEMKF
-217 LTELIPQEAI
+217 LTEFLPQEAI
-227 SDWMSRRQKN
+227 DDWLSRRSKN

-244 IDLAKEGS
+244 IDLAKEGT

-269 HRESRWLNEYAK
+269 HRESRWLNDYGRE
-281 GLGKTRFNNMSGID
+281 LGKTRFNNMAGID

-307 DLEKK
+307 DLEAV

-319 YNVGEGPTIV
+319 YNMGEGARVV

-339 TIRSHVIM
+339 TIRSHVTM
-347 AGGMYVT
+347 AGGVYVT

-371 VTYEAN
+371 ETYEAN
-377 DVDNSEK
+377 DAGNTEK
-384 TDFADKYFV
+384 SRFSTRYFM
-393 NMVSEELAKGKP
+393 NMLEEELAEGRP
-405 VAIADIAYANGADN
+405 VGIADIAYANGSDN
-419 AVMGLLRDKNLLFKV
+419 ALMAALRDKDLLFRL

-449 VLGQGMLAPRMS
+449 VLGQGMLVPRMS
-461 EQSRQGLLLTRYLDD
+461 DESRKRLLYTRYLDD

-486 LANTLGN
+486 LSATLGY
-493 FLGEGNGGA
+493 FKGQGSGGN

-508 AVENSATLR
+508 QTEASATLR
-517 LRTFATYNLPPLWD
+517 MQTFAGWNLPKFVD
-531 YKQIQATMPWNRLF
+531 VKQIKVTMPWNRLF
-545 ECYPKISN
+545 ECYPQF

>member
-1 MRRKAI
+1 MKKITA
-7 KRLLALVLCL
+7 LLLCL
-17 GVLMT
+17 AVFLAA
-22 SFASGALAKKKEVAQ
+22 FSGIAAAKKKEAPKD
-37 EKGKIIFIPH
+37 KGTIVFIPH

-65 YEVIVPPDELL
+65 YKVVVPPDELL

-85 EKLWQ
+85 DKLWQ

-100 KEDKKPPYK
+100 KKDKKPPYK
-109 PLPGIKAVVMSGDA
+109 PLPGIKAVVLSGDA
-123 MIYGSLVASRKH
+123 MIYGSLVGSRKH
-135 HIPQKEL
+135 HFTQQKL
-142 LKRVERFRTFK
+142 LERVKKFQEFK
-153 KERPKVPVYV
+153 DSHPKVPMYV

-174 EASGN
+174 EASGS
-179 EEPSYYFS
+179 EEPGYYFS

-192 FRYTSLLDKQE
+192 FRYTALKDKE
-203 TESLSKREKKELDF
+203 EVEGLTKREKKEMKF
-217 LTELIPQEAI
+217 LTEFLPQEAI
-227 SDWMSRRQKN
+227 DDWLSRRSKN

-244 IDLAKEGS
+244 IDLAKAGT

-269 HRESRWLNEYAK
+269 HRESRWLNDYGRE
-281 GLGKTRFNNMSGID
+281 LGKTRFNNMAGID

-307 DLEKK
+307 DLEAV

-319 YNVGEGPTIV
+319 YNMGEGARVV

-347 AGGMYVT
+347 AGGVYVT

-371 VTYEAN
+371 ETYEAN
-377 DVDNSEK
+377 DAGNTEK
-384 TDFADKYFV
+384 SRFSTRYFM
-393 NMVSEELAKGKP
+393 NMLEEELAEGRP
-405 VAIADIAYANGADN
+405 VGIADIAYANGSDN
-419 AVMGLLRDKNLLFKV
+419 ALMAALRDKDLLFRL

-449 VLGQGMLAPRMS
+449 VLGQGMLVPRMS
-461 EQSRQGLLLTRYLDD
+461 DESRKRLLYTRYLDD

-486 LANTLGN
+486 LSATLGY
-493 FLGEGNGGA
+493 FKGQGSGGN

-508 AVENSATLR
+508 QTEASATLR
-517 LRTFATYNLPPLWD
+517 MQTFAGWNLPKFVD
-531 YKQIQATMPWNRLF
+531 VKQIKVTMPWNRLF
-545 ECYPKISN
+545 ECYPQF

>member
-1 MRRKAI
+1 MKKITA
-7 KRLLALVLCL
+7 LLLCL
-17 GVLMT
+17 AVFLAA
-22 SFASGALAKKKEVAQ
+22 FSGIAAAKKKEAPKD
-37 EKGKIIFIPH
+37 KGTIVFIPH

-65 YEVIVPPDELL
+65 YKVVVPPDELL

-85 EKLWQ
+85 DKLWQ

-100 KEDKKPPYK
+100 KNDKKPPYK
-109 PLPGIKAVVMSGDA
+109 PLPGIKAVVLSGDA
-123 MIYGSLVASRKH
+123 MIYGSLVGSRKH
-135 HIPQKEL
+135 HFTQQKL
-142 LKRVERFRTFK
+142 LERVKKFQEFK
-153 KERPKVPVYV
+153 DSHPKVPMYV

-174 EASGN
+174 EASGS
-179 EEPSYYFS
+179 EEPGYYFS

-192 FRYTSLLDKQE
+192 FRYTALKDKE
-203 TESLSKREKKELDF
+203 EVEGLTKREKKEMKF
-217 LTELIPQEAI
+217 LTEFLPQEAI
-227 SDWMSRRQKN
+227 DDWMSRRSKN

-244 IDLAKEGS
+244 IDLAKAGT

-269 HRESRWLNEYAK
+269 HRESRWLNDYGRE
-281 GLGKTRFNNMSGID
+281 LGKTRFNNMAGID

-307 DLEKK
+307 DLEAV

-319 YNVGEGPTIV
+319 YNMGEGARVV

-339 TIRSHVIM
+339 TIRSHVTM
-347 AGGMYVT
+347 AGGVYVT

-371 VTYEAN
+371 ETYEAN
-377 DVDNSEK
+377 DAGNTEK
-384 TDFADKYFV
+384 SRFSTRYFM
-393 NMVSEELAKGKP
+393 NMLEEELAEGRP
-405 VAIADIAYANGADN
+405 VGIADIAYANGSDN
-419 AVMGLLRDKNLLFKV
+419 ALMAALRDKDLLFRL

-449 VLGQGMLAPRMS
+449 VLGQGMLVPRMS
-461 EQSRQGLLLTRYLDD
+461 DESRKRLLYTRYLDD

-486 LANTLGN
+486 LSATLGY
-493 FLGEGNGGA
+493 FKGQGSGGN

-508 AVENSATLR
+508 QTEASATLR
-517 LRTFATYNLPPLWD
+517 MQTFAGWNLPKFVD
-531 YKQIQATMPWNRLF
+531 VKQIKVTMPWNRLF
-545 ECYPKISN
+545 ECYPQF

>member
-1 MRRKAI
+1 MKKITA
-7 KRLLALVLCL
+7 LLLCL
-17 GVLMT
+17 AVFL
-22 SFASGALAKKKEVAQ
+22 AAVSGIAAAKKKEAPKD
-37 EKGKIIFIPH
+37 KGTIVFIPH

-65 YEVIVPPDELL
+65 YKVVVPPDELL

-85 EKLWQ
+85 DKLWQ

-100 KEDKKPPYK
+100 KKDKKPPYK
-109 PLPGIKAVVMSGDA
+109 PLPGIKAVVLSGDA
-123 MIYGSLVASRKH
+123 MIYGSLVGSRKH
-135 HIPQKEL
+135 HFTQQKL
-142 LKRVERFRTFK
+142 LERVKKFQEFK
-153 KERPKVPVYV
+153 DSHPKVPMYV

-174 EASGN
+174 EASGS
-179 EEPSYYFS
+179 EEPGYYFS

-192 FRYTSLLDKQE
+192 FRYTALKDKE
-203 TESLSKREKKELDF
+203 EVEGLTKREKKEMKF
-217 LTELIPQEAI
+217 LTEFLPREAI
-227 SDWMSRRQKN
+227 DDWMSRRSKN

-244 IDLAKEGS
+244 IDLAKAGT

-269 HRESRWLNEYAK
+269 HRESRWLNDYGRE
-281 GLGKTRFNNMSGID
+281 LGKTHFNNMAGID

-307 DLEKK
+307 DLEAV

-319 YNVGEGPTIV
+319 YNMGEGARVV

-347 AGGMYVT
+347 AGGVYVT

-371 VTYEAN
+371 ETYEAN
-377 DVDNSEK
+377 DAGNTEK
-384 TDFADKYFV
+384 SRFSTRYFM
-393 NMVSEELAKGKP
+393 NMLEEELAEGRP
-405 VAIADIAYANGADN
+405 VGIADIAYANGSDN
-419 AVMGLLRDKNLLFKV
+419 ALMAALRDKDLLFRL

-449 VLGQGMLAPRMS
+449 VLGQGMLVPRMS
-461 EQSRQGLLLTRYLDD
+461 DESRKRLLYTRYLDD

-486 LANTLGN
+486 LSATLGY
-493 FLGEGNGGA
+493 FKGQGSGGN

-508 AVENSATLR
+508 QTEASATLR
-517 LRTFATYNLPPLWD
+517 MQTFAGWNLPKFVD
-531 YKQIQATMPWNRLF
+531 VKQIKVTMPWNRLF
-545 ECYPKISN
+545 ECYPQF

>member
-1 MRRKAI
+1 MKKITA
-7 KRLLALVLCL
+7 LLLCL
-17 GVLMT
+17 AV
-22 SFASGALAKKKEVAQ
+22 FWAAFSGIAAAKKKEAPKD
-37 EKGKIIFIPH
+37 KGTIVFIPH

-65 YEVIVPPDELL
+65 YKVVVPPDELL
-76 GSNSNLGDS
+76 GSNSNLGNSD
-85 EKLWQ
+85 KLWQ

-100 KEDKKPPYK
+100 KKDKKPPYK
-109 PLPGIKAVVMSGDA
+109 PLPGIKAVVLSGDA
-123 MIYGSLVASRKH
+123 MIYGSLVGSRKH
-135 HIPQKEL
+135 HFTQQKL
-142 LKRVERFRTFK
+142 LERVKKFQEFK
-153 KERPKVPVYV
+153 DSHPKVPMYV

-174 EASGN
+174 EASGS
-179 EEPSYYFS
+179 EEPGYYFS

-192 FRYTSLLDKQE
+192 FRYTALKDKE
-203 TESLSKREKKELDF
+203 EVEGLTKREKKEMKF
-217 LTELIPQEAI
+217 LTEFLPQEAI
-227 SDWMSRRQKN
+227 DDWLSRRSKN

-244 IDLAKEGS
+244 IDLAKAGT

-269 HRESRWLNEYAK
+269 HRESRWLNDYGRE
-281 GLGKTRFNNMSGID
+281 LGKTRFNNMAGID

-307 DLEKK
+307 DLEAV

-319 YNVGEGPTIV
+319 YNMGEGARVV

-347 AGGMYVT
+347 AGGVYVT

-371 VTYEAN
+371 ETYEAN
-377 DVDNSEK
+377 DASNTEK
-384 TDFADKYFV
+384 SRFSTRYFM
-393 NMVSEELAKGKP
+393 NMLEEELAEGRP
-405 VAIADIAYANGADN
+405 VGIADIAYANGSDN
-419 AVMGLLRDKNLLFKV
+419 ALMAALRDKDLLFRL

-449 VLGQGMLAPRMS
+449 VLGQGMLMPRMS
-461 EQSRQGLLLTRYLDD
+461 DESRKRLLYTRYLDD

-486 LANTLGN
+486 LSATLGY
-493 FLGEGNGGA
+493 FKGQGSGGN

-508 AVENSATLR
+508 QTEASATLR
-517 LRTFATYNLPPLWD
+517 MQTFAGWNLPKFVD
-531 YKQIQATMPWNRLF
+531 VKQIKVTMPWNRLF
-545 ECYPKISN
+545 ECYPQF

>member
-1 MRRKAI
+1 MKKITA
-7 KRLLALVLCL
+7 LLLCL
-17 GVLMT
+17 AVFL
-22 SFASGALAKKKEVAQ
+22 AAVSGIAAAKKKEAPKD
-37 EKGKIIFIPH
+37 KGTIVFIPH

-65 YEVIVPPDELL
+65 YKVVVPPDELL

-85 EKLWQ
+85 DKLWQ

-100 KEDKKPPYK
+100 KKDKKPPYK
-109 PLPGIKAVVMSGDA
+109 PLPGIKAVVLSGDA
-123 MIYGSLVASRKH
+123 MIYGSLVGSRKH
-135 HIPQKEL
+135 HFTQQKL
-142 LKRVERFRTFK
+142 LERVKKFQEFK
-153 KERPKVPVYV
+153 DSHPKVPMYV

-174 EASGN
+174 EASGS
-179 EEPSYYFS
+179 EEPGYYFS

-192 FRYTSLLDKQE
+192 FRYTALKDKE
-203 TESLSKREKKELDF
+203 EVEGLTKREKKEMKF
-217 LTELIPQEAI
+217 LTEFLPQEAI
-227 SDWMSRRQKN
+227 DDWLSRRSKN

-244 IDLAKEGS
+244 IDLAKAGT

-269 HRESRWLNEYAK
+269 HRESRWLNDYGRE
-281 GLGKTRFNNMSGID
+281 LGKTHFNNMAGID

-307 DLEKK
+307 DLEAV

-319 YNVGEGPTIV
+319 YNMGEGARVV

-339 TIRSHVIM
+339 TIRSHVTM
-347 AGGMYVT
+347 AGGVYVT

-371 VTYEAN
+371 ETYEAN
-377 DVDNSEK
+377 DAGNTEK
-384 TDFADKYFV
+384 SRFSTRYFM
-393 NMVSEELAKGKP
+393 NMLEEELAEGRP
-405 VAIADIAYANGADN
+405 VGIADIAYANGSDN
-419 AVMGLLRDKNLLFKV
+419 ALMAALRDKDLLFRL

-449 VLGQGMLAPRMS
+449 VLGQGMLVPRMS
-461 EQSRQGLLLTRYLDD
+461 DESRKRLLYTRYLDD

-486 LANTLGN
+486 LSATLGY
-493 FLGEGNGGA
+493 FKGQGSGGN

-508 AVENSATLR
+508 QTEASATLR
-517 LRTFATYNLPPLWD
+517 MQTFAGWNLPKFVD
-531 YKQIQATMPWNRLF
+531 VKQIKVTMPWNRLF
-545 ECYPKISN
+545 ECYPQF

>member
-1 MRRKAI
+1 MKKITA
-7 KRLLALVLCL
+7 LLLCL
-17 GVLMT
+17 AVFLAA
-22 SFASGALAKKKEVAQ
+22 FSGIAAAKKKEAPKD
-37 EKGKIIFIPH
+37 KGTIVFIPH

-65 YEVIVPPDELL
+65 YKVVVPPDELL

-85 EKLWQ
+85 DKLWQ

-100 KEDKKPPYK
+100 KKDKKPPYK
-109 PLPGIKAVVMSGDA
+109 PLPGIKAVVLSGDA
-123 MIYGSLVASRKH
+123 MIYGSLVGSRKH
-135 HIPQKEL
+135 HFTQQKL
-142 LKRVERFRTFK
+142 LERVKKFQEFK
-153 KERPKVPVYV
+153 DSHPKVPMYV

-174 EASGN
+174 EASGS
-179 EEPSYYFS
+179 EEPGYYFS

-192 FRYTSLLDKQE
+192 FRYTALKDKE
-203 TESLSKREKKELDF
+203 EVEGLTKREKKEMKF
-217 LTELIPQEAI
+217 LTEFLPREAI
-227 SDWMSRRQKN
+227 DDWMSRRSKN

-244 IDLAKEGS
+244 IDLAKAGT

-269 HRESRWLNEYAK
+269 HRESRWLNDYGRE
-281 GLGKTRFNNMSGID
+281 LGKTRFNNMAGID

-307 DLEKK
+307 DLEAV

-319 YNVGEGPTIV
+319 YNMGEGARVV

-339 TIRSHVIM
+339 TIRSHVTM
-347 AGGMYVT
+347 AGGVYVT

-371 VTYEAN
+371 ETYEAN
-377 DVDNSEK
+377 DAGNTEK
-384 TDFADKYFV
+384 SRFSTRYFM
-393 NMVSEELAKGKP
+393 NMLEEELAEGRP
-405 VAIADIAYANGADN
+405 VGIADIAYANGSDN
-419 AVMGLLRDKNLLFKV
+419 ALMAALRDKDLLFRL

-449 VLGQGMLAPRMS
+449 VLGQGMLVPRMS
-461 EQSRQGLLLTRYLDD
+461 DESRKRLLYTRYLDD

-486 LANTLGN
+486 LSATLGY
-493 FLGEGNGGA
+493 FKGQGSGGN

-508 AVENSATLR
+508 QTEASATLR
-517 LRTFATYNLPPLWD
+517 MQTFAGWNLPKFLD
-531 YKQIQATMPWNRLF
+531 VKQIKVTMPWNRLF
-545 ECYPKISN
+545 ECYPQF

>member
-1 MRRKAI
+1 MKKITA
-7 KRLLALVLCL
+7 LLLCL
-17 GVLMT
+17 TVFLAA
-22 SFASGALAKKKEVAQ
+22 FSGIAAAKKKEMPKD
-37 EKGKIIFIPH
+37 KGTIVFIPH

-65 YEVIVPPDELL
+65 YKVLVPPDELL
-76 GSNSNLGDS
+76 GSKSNLGDS
-85 EKLWQ
+85 DKLWQ

-100 KEDKKPPYK
+100 KKDKKPPYK
-109 PLPGIKAVVMSGDA
+109 PLPGIKAVVLSGDA
-123 MIYGSLVASRKH
+123 LIYGSLVGSRKH
-135 HIPQKEL
+135 HFSQEEL
-142 LKRVERFRTFK
+142 LERVKKFQEFK
-153 KERPKVPVYV
+153 DSHPKVPVYV

-174 EASGN
+174 EASGT
-179 EEPSYYFS
+179 EEPGYYFS

-192 FRYTSLLDKQE
+192 FRYTALKDKE
-203 TESLSKREKKELDF
+203 EVEGLTKREKKEMKF
-217 LTELIPQEAI
+217 LTEFLPQEAI
-227 SDWMSRRQKN
+227 DDWMSRRSKN

-244 IDLAKEGS
+244 IDLAKAGT

-269 HRESRWLNEYAK
+269 HRESRWLNDYGRE
-281 GLGKTRFNNMSGID
+281 LGKTRFNNMAGID

-307 DLEKK
+307 DLETV

-319 YNVGEGPTIV
+319 YNIGEGARVV

-347 AGGMYVT
+347 AGGVYVT
-354 TPARAD
+354 TPSRAD

-377 DVDNSEK
+377 DAANTEK
-384 TDFADKYFV
+384 SRFSTRYFM
-393 NMVSEELAKGKP
+393 NMLEEELAEGRL
-405 VAIADIAYANGADN
+405 VGIADIAYANGSDN
-419 AVMGLLRDKNLLFKV
+419 ALMAALRDKDLLFRL

-449 VLGQGMLAPRMS
+449 VLGQGMLMPRMS
-461 EQSRQGLLLTRYLDD
+461 DESRKRLLYTRYLDD

-486 LANTLGN
+486 LSATLGY
-493 FLGEGNGGA
+493 FKGRGDGGN

-508 AVENSATLR
+508 RTEASATLR
-517 LRTFATYNLPPLWD
+517 MQTFARWNLPELVD
-531 YKQIQATMPWNRLF
+531 VKQIKVTMPWNRLF
-545 ECYPKISN
+545 ECYPQF

>member
-1 MRRKAI
+1 MKKITA
-7 KRLLALVLCL
+7 LLLCL
-17 GVLMT
+17 AV
-22 SFASGALAKKKEVAQ
+22 FWAAFSGIAAAKKKEAPKD
-37 EKGKIIFIPH
+37 KGTIVFIPH

-65 YEVIVPPDELL
+65 YKVVVPPDELL
-76 GSNSNLGDS
+76 GSNSNLGNSD
-85 EKLWQ
+85 KLWQ

-100 KEDKKPPYK
+100 KKDKKPPYK
-109 PLPGIKAVVMSGDA
+109 PLPGIKAVVLSGDA
-123 MIYGSLVASRKH
+123 MIYGSLVGSRKH
-135 HIPQKEL
+135 HFTQQKL
-142 LKRVERFRTFK
+142 LERVKKFQEFK
-153 KERPKVPVYV
+153 DSHPKVPMYV

-174 EASGN
+174 EASGS
-179 EEPSYYFS
+179 EEPGYYFS

-192 FRYTSLLDKQE
+192 FRYTALKDKE
-203 TESLSKREKKELDF
+203 EVEGLTKREKKEMKF
-217 LTELIPQEAI
+217 LTEFLPREAI
-227 SDWMSRRQKN
+227 DDWMSRRSKN

-244 IDLAKEGS
+244 IDLAKAGT

-269 HRESRWLNEYAK
+269 HRESRWLNDYGRE
-281 GLGKTRFNNMSGID
+281 LGKTRFNNMAGID

-307 DLEKK
+307 DLEAV

-319 YNVGEGPTIV
+319 YNMGEGARVV

-347 AGGMYVT
+347 AGGVYVT

-371 VTYEAN
+371 ETYEAN
-377 DVDNSEK
+377 DAGNTEK
-384 TDFADKYFV
+384 SRFSTRYFM
-393 NMVSEELAKGKP
+393 NMLEEELAEGCP
-405 VAIADIAYANGADN
+405 VGIADIAYANGSDN
-419 AVMGLLRDKNLLFKV
+419 ALMAALRDKDLLFRL

-449 VLGQGMLAPRMS
+449 VLGQGMLVPRMS
-461 EQSRQGLLLTRYLDD
+461 DESRKRLLYTRYLDD

-486 LANTLGN
+486 LSATLGY
-493 FLGEGNGGA
+493 FKGQGSGGN

-508 AVENSATLR
+508 QTEASATLR
-517 LRTFATYNLPPLWD
+517 MQTFAGWNLPKFVD
-531 YKQIQATMPWNRLF
+531 VKQIKVTMPWNRLF
-545 ECYPKISN
+545 ECYPQF

>member
-1 MRRKAI
+1 MKKITA
-7 KRLLALVLCL
+7 LLLCL
-17 GVLMT
+17 AVFL
-22 SFASGALAKKKEVAQ
+22 AAVSGIAAAKKKEAPKD
-37 EKGKIIFIPH
+37 KGTIVFIPH

-65 YEVIVPPDELL
+65 YKVVVPPDELL

-85 EKLWQ
+85 DKLWQ

-100 KEDKKPPYK
+100 KKDKKPPYK
-109 PLPGIKAVVMSGDA
+109 PLPGIKAVVLSGDA
-123 MIYGSLVASRKH
+123 MIYGSLVGSRKH
-135 HIPQKEL
+135 HFTQQKL
-142 LKRVERFRTFK
+142 LERVKKFQEFK
-153 KERPKVPVYV
+153 DSHPKVPMYV

-174 EASGN
+174 EASGS
-179 EEPSYYFS
+179 EEPGYYFS

-192 FRYTSLLDKQE
+192 FRYTALKDKE
-203 TESLSKREKKELDF
+203 EVEGLTKREKKEMKF
-217 LTELIPQEAI
+217 LTEFLPREAI
-227 SDWMSRRQKN
+227 DDWMSRRSKN

-244 IDLAKEGS
+244 IDLAKAGT

-269 HRESRWLNEYAK
+269 HRESRWLNDYGRE
-281 GLGKTRFNNMSGID
+281 LGKTRFNNMAGID

-307 DLEKK
+307 DLEAV

-319 YNVGEGPTIV
+319 YNMGEGARVV

-347 AGGMYVT
+347 AGGVYVT

-371 VTYEAN
+371 ETYEAN
-377 DVDNSEK
+377 DAGNMEK
-384 TDFADKYFV
+384 SRFSTRYFM
-393 NMVSEELAKGKP
+393 NMLEEELAEGRP
-405 VAIADIAYANGADN
+405 VGIADIAYANGSDN
-419 AVMGLLRDKNLLFKV
+419 ALMAALRDKDLLFRL

-449 VLGQGMLAPRMS
+449 VLGQGMLVPRMS
-461 EQSRQGLLLTRYLDD
+461 DESRKRLLYTRYLDD

-486 LANTLGN
+486 LSATLGY
-493 FLGEGNGGA
+493 FKGQGSGGN

-508 AVENSATLR
+508 QTEASATLR
-517 LRTFATYNLPPLWD
+517 MQTFAGWNLPKFLD
-531 YKQIQATMPWNRLF
+531 VKQIKVTMPWNRLF
-545 ECYPKISN
+545 ECYPQF

>member
-1 MRRKAI
+1 MKKITA
-7 KRLLALVLCL
+7 LLLCL
-17 GVLMT
+17 AVFLAA
-22 SFASGALAKKKEVAQ
+22 FSGIAAAKKKEAPKD
-37 EKGKIIFIPH
+37 KGTIVFIPH

-65 YEVIVPPDELL
+65 YKVVVPPDELL
-76 GSNSNLGDS
+76 GSNSNLGNSD
-85 EKLWQ
+85 KLWQ

-100 KEDKKPPYK
+100 KKDKKPPYK
-109 PLPGIKAVVMSGDA
+109 PLPGIKAVVLSGDA
-123 MIYGSLVASRKH
+123 MIYGSLVGSRKH
-135 HIPQKEL
+135 HFTQQKL
-142 LKRVERFRTFK
+142 LERVKKFQEFK
-153 KERPKVPVYV
+153 DSHPKVPMYV

-174 EASGN
+174 EASGS
-179 EEPSYYFS
+179 EEPGYYFS

-192 FRYTSLLDKQE
+192 FRYTALKDKE
-203 TESLSKREKKELDF
+203 EVEGLTKREKKEMKF
-217 LTELIPQEAI
+217 LTEFLPREAI
-227 SDWMSRRQKN
+227 DDWLSRRSKN

-244 IDLAKEGS
+244 IDLAKAGT

-269 HRESRWLNEYAK
+269 HRESRWLNDYGRE
-281 GLGKTRFNNMSGID
+281 LGKTRFNNMAGID

-307 DLEKK
+307 DLEAV

-319 YNVGEGPTIV
+319 YNMGEGARVV

-347 AGGMYVT
+347 AGGVYVT

-371 VTYEAN
+371 ETYEAN
-377 DVDNSEK
+377 DAGNTEK
-384 TDFADKYFV
+384 SRFSTRYFM
-393 NMVSEELAKGKP
+393 NMLEEELAEGRP
-405 VAIADIAYANGADN
+405 VGIADIAYANGSDN
-419 AVMGLLRDKNLLFKV
+419 ALMAALRDKDLLFRL

-449 VLGQGMLAPRMS
+449 VLGQGMLVPRMS
-461 EQSRQGLLLTRYLDD
+461 DESRKRLLYTRYLDD

-486 LANTLGN
+486 LSATLGY
-493 FLGEGNGGA
+493 FKGQGSGGN

-508 AVENSATLR
+508 QTEASATLR
-517 LRTFATYNLPPLWD
+517 MQTFAGWNLPKFVD
-531 YKQIQATMPWNRLF
+531 VKQIKVTMPWNRLF
-545 ECYPKISN
+545 ECYPQF